1 MIVKQL
7 LLIFDYRKLMSVFQF
22 LKLTIYCL
30 ALLVF
35 AGCDSQKTPEFVN
48 VLVFTKTAGFRHNSI
63 EAGMA
68 ALQKLADENN
78 FQVSFTEDAD
88 IFKPKTLAPFNVI
101 VFLSTTGDIL
111 TEAQQHEF
119 QRWIQ
124 AGGGFVG
131 IHAAT
136 DTEYEWPWYNE
147 LVGGYFADHPP
158 GVHEANIEVLDREH
172 ISTQHLGRNFK
183 ATDEWYN
190 FKKMYPKVIPILNL
204 DENSYQGGKMGKVH
218 PIAWYHEFD
227 GGRSWYTGMGHTE
240 ESFSNHNFTKHI
252 LGGILYAAGDKK
264 AVDYSLTT
272 VAPEENRFEKI
283 VLKDNLNEPVELD
296 FLPDGRI
303 IWIERAG
310 KIYVYNP
317 KTGTVQLSQH
327 LDINYFSENGL
338 IGLAVDPDYENNKF
352 IYLHYS
358 APDKDVQRLS
368 RFTFDPDAVFEL
380 ENEKEIL
387 SLNIQTKECCHTGGS
402 LEFGNGREL
411 FMSTGDNTNPF
422 ESDGYGPIDDRPGRE
437 PFDARGTSAN
447 TMDLRGKILKI
458 IIDEDGSYAIP
469 EGNLFEDP
477 TEGRPEIYVMGCRNP
492 YRISYDR
499 HTGFLYWGD
508 VGPDAKDPS
517 DTRGPAGHDEVNQAR
532 KPGFFGWPLFV
543 GNNKAYYDYD
553 FATKKSGNLF
563 DPNNPINDSRN
574 NTGAV
579 NLPPAQPA
587 MIYYPYGKS
596 PEFPLMGTGSRNAM
610 AGPVFYKDDY
620 PASDNRLPAY
630 YDKKFFSYEWMR
642 GQIMAN
648 TLDEK
653 GNLVR
658 MERFLPSMEFN
669 NMIDIVLNKNGEF
682 YFIEYGKGWF
692 TQNMDA
698 RLVHLRYQGGNRSPI
713 AKIKVAK
720 KYGAPPFNVLASGEA
735 SVDYDD
741 DKLTYE
747 WSNNNTVIG
756 KGSSLNHTFNY
767 PGEQKITLKVTDQ
780 NGQSSSA
787 ITTIY
792 IGNSEPEIAINI
804 AGNRSFFWDDRNLA
818 YSVAIN
824 DSEDGQLDQ
833 GIAPTSVTTTI
844 DYLSEGFDENMVA
857 MGHRDKTFATVAEQL
872 IDEMN
877 CLSCHKIEGYSAGP
891 SYTKVAERYPTDSPA
906 KVSYLA
912 NKIINGG
919 SGVWGEKAMPAHPNL
934 TAPNAEAIVKYILSL
949 NNPPT
954 QNGLPPRGNYVLTD
968 HLDTKKEGR
977 YILKSSYIDQ
987 GGEFVGPLKS
997 SAQVDLR
1004 YYQLAATSFDF
1015 AEKADKFRL
1024 DAEFFPGVKNKHR
1037 VVGIPS
1043 GGYLGFDR
1051 IDLTE
1056 IKKIKVEFYTRT
1068 SEKPTGLF
1076 ALEANGKTVAETDI
1090 SFAKNND
1097 NGGYKIDIPIESF
1110 NDFTE
1115 LRLTYQ
1121 RDNAPQKIAIYQL
1134 DFLTEDNGKS
1144 QLSMR

>member
-1 MIVKQL
+1 MPVSKSFKSILFFLAIL
-7 LLIFDYRKLMSVFQF
+7 LFV
-22 LKLTIYCL
+22 
-30 ALLVF
+30 
-35 AGCDSQKTPEFVN
+35 GCDSKKTPEFVN
-48 VLVFTKTAGFRHNSI
+48 VLVFSKTAGYRHKSI
-63 EAGMA
+63 EDGIA
-68 ALQKLADENN
+68 AIQKQAEENN
-78 FQVSFTEDAD
+78 FQVSFTEDSE
-88 IFKPKTLAPFNVI
+88 IFKPKTLAPYNVI

-111 TEAQQHEF
+111 NDAQQHEF
-119 QRWIQ
+119 QRWVQ

-136 DTEYEWPWYNE
+136 DTEYDWPWYNE
-147 LVGGYFADHPP
+147 LVGGYFADHPR
-158 GVHEANIEVLDREH
+158 GVHEANIEVLDTEH
-172 ISTQHLGRNFK
+172 ISTKHFDRNFK

-190 FKKMYPKVIPILNL
+190 FKDMYPKIIPILNL
-204 DENSYQGGKMGKVH
+204 DESSYEGGTMGKNH

-227 GGRSWYTGMGHTE
+227 GGRSWYTGMGHTK
-240 ESFSNHNFTKHI
+240 ESYKDDNFLKHL
-252 LGGILYAAGDKK
+252 LGGILYAAGEKK
-264 AVDYSLTT
+264 AVDYSLRT

-283 VLKDNLNEPVELD
+283 VLKNNLNEPVELD

-310 KIYVYNP
+310 KIYVYDP
-317 KTGTVQLSQH
+317 ETGNIQLSQH
-327 LDINYFSENGL
+327 LDVNYFSENGL

-358 APDKDVQRLS
+358 ASDRDVQRLS

-387 SLNIQTKECCHTGGS
+387 SLDIQTKECCHTGGS
-402 LEFGNGREL
+402 LEFGNDREL

-422 ESDGYGPIDDRPGRE
+422 ESNGYGPIDDRPGRE

-458 IIDEDGSYAIP
+458 ILNEDGSYNIP
-469 EGNLFEDP
+469 AGNLFNDP
-477 TEGRPEIYVMGCRNP
+477 SEGRPEIYVMGCRNP
-492 YRISYDR
+492 YRISFDR

-508 VGPDAKDPS
+508 VGPDARDPS

-543 GNNKAYYDYD
+543 GNNKAYFDYD

-563 DPNNPINDSRN
+563 DPENPINDSRN

-596 PEFPLMGTGSRNAM
+596 TEFPLMGTGGRNAM
-610 AGPVFYKDDY
+610 AGPVFHKEDY
-620 PASDNRLPAY
+620 PESDYRLPDY

-642 GQIMAN
+642 GRIMAN
-648 TLDEK
+648 TLNEAGD
-653 GNLVR
+653 LVR
-658 MERFLPSMEFN
+658 MERFLPSMEFD
-669 NMIDIVLNKNGEF
+669 NMIDITLDKNGEF

-698 RLVHLRYQGGNRSPI
+698 RLVHLRYQGGNRAPI
-713 AKIKVAK
+713 AKIEVAK
-720 KYGAPPFNVLASGEA
+720 KYGAPPFNVQASGDA

-756 KGSSLNHTFNY
+756 KGSSLSHTFNY
-767 PGEQKITLKVTDQ
+767 PGEQKIKLKVTDQ
-780 NGQSSSA
+780 SGNFSST
-787 ITTIY
+787 ITTVY
-792 IGNSEPEIAINI
+792 VGNTEPEIAINLI
-804 AGNRSFFWDDRNLA
+804 GNKSFFWDDRNLF
-818 YSVAIN
+818 YSVSVK
-824 DSEDGQLDQ
+824 DFEDGQLNQ
-833 GIAPTSVTTTI
+833 GILPTSITTTI
-844 DYLSEGFDENMVA
+844 DYMNEGFDENMVA
-857 MGHRDKTFATVAEQL
+857 MGHRDKTFATAAERL

-891 SYTKVAERYPTDSPA
+891 SYTKVAERYPTDSPV
-906 KVSYLA
+906 KISYLA

-919 SGVWGEKAMPAHPNL
+919 GGIWGEQAMPAHPNL
-934 TAPNAEAIVKYILSL
+934 SNQEAEVIAKYILSL

-968 HLDTKKEGR
+968 HVDTKKKGR
-977 YILKSSYIDQ
+977 YILKSSYQDQ

-997 SAQVDLR
+997 FSQVNLR
-1004 YYQLAATSFDF
+1004 YYQLNATSYDF
-1015 AEKADKFRL
+1015 AEKVEKFRL
-1024 DAEFFPGVKNKHR
+1024 DKKLLPDVKKSHR

-1043 GGYLGFDR
+1043 DGYLGFNR
-1051 IDLTE
+1051 IDLTD
-1056 IKKIKVEFYTRT
+1056 INKIKVEFYTRKLI
-1068 SEKPTGLF
+1068 KPEGSFILK
-1076 ALEANGKTVAETDI
+1076 ADGKTIAKAGI
-1090 SFAKNND
+1090 STPESND
-1097 NGGYKIDIPIESF
+1097 NGGYTLEIPIDTID
-1110 NDFTE
+1110 DFAE
-1115 LRLTYQ
+1115 LTLTYKQ
-1121 RDNAPQKIAIYQL
+1121 SGVAKEMAIYRL
-1134 DFLTEDNGKS
+1134 DFLTEDNDP
-1144 QLSMR
+1144 QPLSLR